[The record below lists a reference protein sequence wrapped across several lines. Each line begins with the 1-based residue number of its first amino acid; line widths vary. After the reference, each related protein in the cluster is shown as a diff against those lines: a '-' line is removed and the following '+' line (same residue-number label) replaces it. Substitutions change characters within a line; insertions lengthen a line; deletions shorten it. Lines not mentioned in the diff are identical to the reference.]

1 VNLIRTYRRELC
13 EAVRDRWNYFWFR
26 PEDPA
31 TLGLIRIAAGSML
44 FYTHLI
50 WTKDAAAFFGADAW
64 LSREW
69 ASTYY
74 NNSPFAW
81 TYFWEVSSPLVL
93 SMANIVALVVLG
105 LYTVGLWTRATSILA
120 FIITVSYVHRVPGA
134 LFGLDQINGL
144 LALYLMLGPSGAA
157 YSLDQLIRR
166 RHNQLYRSVS
176 PSIRA
181 NVAIRLIQVHM
192 CVIYL
197 FAGMGKL
204 AGESWWDGTALW
216 GALANYEYQS
226 IDVTWLAEW
235 PLTINVMTH
244 LTLFWELSYCVLVWH
259 RLTRPMVLVLAIPL
273 HLGIA
278 ICMGMITFGLIML
291 VGNLAFVSP
300 TLVRAIIDRK
310 RSSKV
315 EDGTSAKMPG
325 RGGRVLKA
333 G

>member
-1 VNLIRTYRRELC
+1 MKLIRTYHRELC
-13 EAVRDRWNYFWFR
+13 EAVRNRWNDFWFR

-31 TLGLIRIAAGSML
+31 TLGLIRIATGSML

-64 LSREW
+64 LSQEW

-74 NNSPFAW
+74 NYSPFAW
-81 TYFWEVSSPLVL
+81 TYFWGVSTPSLL
-93 SMANIVALVVLG
+93 SMANVFALVVLG
-105 LYTVGLWTRATSILA
+105 LYTIGLWTRATSILA

-157 YSLDQLIRR
+157 YSIDQLIRR
-166 RHNQLYRSVS
+166 RHNQLVRSVS

-181 NVAIRLIQVHM
+181 NIAIRLIQVHM

-244 LTLFWELSYCVLVWH
+244 FTLLWELSYCVLVWH
-259 RLTRPMVLVLAIPL
+259 RLTRPIVLLLAIPL
-273 HLGIA
+273 HMGIA

-291 VGNLAFVSP
+291 IGNLAFISP
-300 TLVRAIIDRK
+300 ALVRTIIDRK
-310 RSSKV
+310 NASKAEV
-315 EDGTSAKMPG
+315 RTRANLPEQ
-325 RGGRVLKA
+325 GGRVLRA